1 MIINE
6 QELHKAITE
15 VLGVA
20 IHREITVTFDEL
32 KQIYQKLLTAEGFF
46 PISFLH
52 RDDIKHRGYD
62 VSNIDNE
69 TMVHLADQMDDS
81 YLECGFWE
89 DLDHACE
96 RLEIPKIKD
105 KNE

>member
-20 IHREITVTFDEL
+20 IHREVTVTFGEL

-46 PISFLH
+46 PITFLH
-52 RDDIKHRGYD
+52 RADIKHRGYD
-62 VSNIDNE
+62 ISNIDDE
-69 TMVHLADQMDDS
+69 TMGHLADQMDDS
-81 YLECGFWE
+81 YLECGFWG

-96 RLEIPKIKD
+96 RLEIPKLK
-105 KNE
+105 KEHE

>member
-20 IHREITVTFDEL
+20 IHREITVTFEEL

-46 PISFLH
+46 PVTHLH
-52 RDDIKHRGYD
+52 RDDIKSRGFD
-62 VSNIDNE
+62 VSNLDDD
-69 TMVHLADQMDDS
+69 TMSHIADVMDD
-81 YLECGFWE
+81 YYMECGFWE
-89 DLDHACE
+89 DLNLACE
-96 RLEIPKIKD
+96 KLNIPKIK
-105 KNE
+105 